1 VVLLF
6 KEPEPKET
14 KLGTINCREN
24 IYFFSS
30 VGKIIAAFQV
40 LYLDK
45 KILIIREALL
55 RLDGGLKKTPNDLL
69 SMAG

>member
-55 RLDGGLKKTPNDLL
+55 
-69 SMAG
+69 